1 MGEIKGYISQVIGP
15 VVDIHFDN
23 GKEEKITLPRI
34 HDAMEITR
42 PNGKILIVEVQQH
55 IGENTVR
62 TVATVSY
69 THLYNRLPR
78 EVGNPHY
85 RGSRLYGIAAVG
97 TYRMDSFLRD
107 AVR

>member
-42 PNGKILIVEVQQH
+42 PKWKK
-55 IGENTVR
+55 
-62 TVATVSY
+62 S
-69 THLYNRLPR
+69 
-78 EVGNPHY
+78 
-85 RGSRLYGIAAVG
+85 
-97 TYRMDSFLRD
+97 
-107 AVR
+107 